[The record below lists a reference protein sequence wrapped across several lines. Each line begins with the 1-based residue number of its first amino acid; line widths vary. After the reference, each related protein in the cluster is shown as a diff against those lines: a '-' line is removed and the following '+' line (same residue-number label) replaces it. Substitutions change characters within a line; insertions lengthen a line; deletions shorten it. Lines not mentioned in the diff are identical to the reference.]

1 MAIADFVVKHGTTVN
16 ELATFNSTTDATST
30 SSAAL
35 TVAGGAGIAKSL
47 IVGGSINTTNTAAST
62 AAWTTSGVNL
72 KLSART
78 YTDTTSI
85 SAVPASYV
93 NAVLAPTF
101 ASTNVITIANAA
113 NLFVDAPVAGTNSTL
128 TNAWAILANGK
139 IKASDF
145 TGTIG
150 ATTASSGAFTTIS
163 ATGQITSTI
172 AIGTAPFI
180 VASTTNVANLNA
192 SSLNGSTF
200 AAPGALGSTTA
211 STGRF
216 TTVESTIAAGTAP
229 FIVASN
235 TVVANLNAS
244 SLNGSTFAAPGP
256 IGATTASTGAF
267 TTLTTTGDTT
277 IGGNLTVNGTTVTV
291 NSSTITVDDKNIEL
305 GSVAAVTGI
314 TGTITSSALST
325 TITNLSTVTGLIPG
339 MLLTKT
345 AGTGVFGTTPL
356 IISIDSA
363 TQITITAISSNTLG
377 SITFN
382 ASGATNDTAN
392 GGGITLRGA
401 TDKTIIWDS
410 AANWT
415 SSENWNIATSKTY
428 KINNVNVLT
437 ASAVLND
444 STQTTVSVGSY
455 ATTLNLGA
463 SNSGNAFVNNNV
475 LYVGGATS
483 LSTASAGIEVG
494 GGRTGSGDSYVDL
507 TADTTYV
514 DFGARFIRSSGATG
528 VTKIVTRGTGNLTL
542 ETNEAAPIT
551 FNTTATE
558 RMRIDSSGRVLIGNS
573 TTTGAAGLQLWG
585 IDAAAQQHIRRY
597 SNDAAGAS
605 INLFK
610 GRGDATTSAIVQNG
624 DSLGYIGF
632 SGHDGSSTLPTAT
645 IFTARIEAV
654 VDGVPGT
661 SDMPSRLVFSTTP
674 DGSATLTESMRIDSS
689 GNVGIGVTPSA
700 RLQVVGSTAISS
712 QANVAAVIGANM
724 TSDLLLGS
732 INGNAPFIAS
742 QGAYPLLMYT
752 NATEKMRI
760 NSDGN
765 VGIGTPA
772 GSDSAL
778 QVNKPI
784 TTGTNEYA
792 IRTYVT
798 VPSNITGTH
807 FSFNSSAFTAA
818 TPFTL
823 SNYVHYIAGQA
834 PPGQG
839 SIITAQYGFSA
850 DSSLTS
856 ATNNYG
862 FFSNL
867 TAPTSGGTT
876 AATISTISS
885 STTTVTINTSA
896 AHGYSSNQIVTIAA
910 TASASALTS
919 GASVT
924 ILTPGNTTWANIGAP
939 ASTAGTT
946 FTTTAAGSVAGV
958 TGTTGTVI
966 INAQGSGKTITVTS
980 TTAFTYTSTSATFT
994 AISVTGTVTV
1004 AKNWNLYVA
1013 GTADNYINGT
1023 LGIGTTSPLAKL
1035 HVKTA
1040 SAVAGEQVIFENG
1053 TNVAYSTLYMVLK
1066 ANGLARATLAG
1077 QQDNTTNGGIFVL
1090 QVADSAGTITER
1102 LRVDASG
1109 NCSIKGTYLEV
1120 RAADTGV
1127 RSRIVNSSSEAT
1139 RYPGFE
1145 AFHYSGNLAG
1155 TLDNGGFPVLEFF
1168 RSRGTEA
1175 AKIAVSS
1182 GDYIASVTGWG
1193 WDGTGQNDV
1202 CRINFLADN
1211 TLAAADAR
1219 GRIEFQTQTGTT
1231 LSTAMTIK
1239 SDGSVG
1245 IGTTTPGY
1253 KLDVVTTGVRF
1264 QSGTSE
1270 TDIFLGPQTNQGFVY
1285 GNSTAMGFY
1294 SATTGA
1300 TIALNKDTANAG
1312 VFISSGTGS
1321 YQIGFDTASTRRMT
1335 IFGNGNVAIGTATD
1349 SGYKLQVNGSFAAT
1363 TKSFVIDHPTKPDMK
1378 LRYGSLEGPENG
1390 VYVRGRL
1397 KDSNVIELPDYWIG
1411 LVNEDTITVNL
1422 TAIGKI
1428 QKLFVKD
1435 IKNNTVIIGGKNI
1448 NCFYTVF
1455 AERKDVEKLIVEF

>member
-47 IVGGSINTTNTAAST
+47 IVGGSINTTNTAASA

-163 ATGQITSTI
+163 ANGQITSTI

-410 AANWT
+410 ATNWT

-463 SNSGNAFVNNNV
+463 SNSGNAYINNNL

-558 RMRIDSSGRVLIGNS
+558 RMRIDSSGKVIVGHTDTVVS
-573 TTTGAAGLQLWG
+573 GPSVTVQGTSAGVAA
-585 IDAAAQQHIRRY
+585 IRY
-597 SNDAAGAS
+597 SD
-605 INLFK
+605 
-610 GRGDATTSAIVQNG
+610 
-624 DSLGYIGF
+624 
-632 SGHDGSSTLPTAT
+632 TAT
-645 IFTARIEAV
+645 LHPYLNLYKSRGSTVGTPVAVQSGDGLGRYTTYGYDGINYITATEIRSE
-654 VDGVPGT
+654 VDGAPST
-661 SDMPSRLVFSTTP
+661 NDMPGRLVFSTTA
-674 DGSATLTESMRIDSS
+674 DSASATTERMRIDSS

-712 QANVAAVIGANM
+712 QANVAAVIGANT

-765 VGIGTPA
+765 VGIGSVA
-772 GSDSAL
+772 GSDSAF

-784 TTGTNEYA
+784 TTGTAEYA
-792 IRTYVT
+792 IRTYVSVPANISNAHMSFDSTGYTAAAGFTLANYSHFSSFGLTLGAGSVVTNHTAFSANISGATSNFGFYGGLSAPVAGGASNAITSLTVSGTVATFTATGHTFVATQVVTISFTIPITAITIGMIVTIVAAGT
-798 VPSNITGTH
+798 VPGSWTTVGASSNAVGT
-807 FSFNSSAFTAA
+807 SFTA
-818 TPFTL
+818 
-823 SNYVHYIAGQA
+823 
-834 PPGQG
+834 
-839 SIITAQYGFSA
+839 
-850 DSSLTS
+850 
-856 ATNNYG
+856 
-862 FFSNL
+862 
-867 TAPTSGGTT
+867 T
-876 AATISTISS
+876 AAGTGLTGGG
-885 STTTVTINTSA
+885 TVTINAYNGSA
-896 AHGYSSNQIVTIAA
+896 KTIA
-910 TASASALTS
+910 
-919 GASVT
+919 
-924 ILTPGNTTWANIGAP
+924 
-939 ASTAGTT
+939 
-946 FTTTAAGSVAGV
+946 SVAA
-958 TGTTGTVI
+958 
-966 INAQGSGKTITVTS
+966 N
-980 TTAFTYTSTSATFT
+980 TF
-994 AISVTGTVTV
+994 TVTV
-1004 AKNWNLYVA
+1004 ASATLGATAITGTATASTSYNLYML
-1013 GTADNYINGT
+1013 GTAPNYINGT
-1023 LGIGTTSPLAKL
+1023 VGIGTTSPLAKL

-1040 SAVAGEQVIFENG
+1040 SVAAGEQVIFENG
-1053 TNVAYSTLYMVLK
+1053 ANVAYSTLYMILK
-1066 ANGLARATLAG
+1066 ANGVARASLAG
-1077 QQDNTTNGGIFVL
+1077 QQDNTSSGGTFVV
-1090 QVADSAGTITER
+1090 QVADSAGASQER
-1102 LRVDASG
+1102 LRVDATG
-1109 NCSIKGTYLEV
+1109 NCSIKGTFLEV
-1120 RAADTGV
+1120 RAVDTSTRI
-1127 RSRIVNSSSEAT
+1127 RSINSSSETT
-1139 RYPGFE
+1139 RWAGFE

-1155 TLDNGGFPVLEFF
+1155 TADNAGFSVLELY

-1175 AKIAVSS
+1175 TKLAVQTDDAL
-1182 GDYIASVTGWG
+1182 GCLTGWG
-1193 WDGTGQNDV
+1193 WDGTGMNDV
-1202 CRINFLADN
+1202 ARIYFTADN
-1211 TLAAADAR
+1211 AFSAADAR
-1219 GRIEFQTQTGTT
+1219 GRIDFQTQTGTT

-1239 SDGSVG
+1239 STGNVG

-1270 TDIFLGPQTNQGFVY
+1270 TAIYLGPQTNQGYVY
-1285 GNSTAMGFY
+1285 GNSTAIGFY
-1294 SATTGA
+1294 SGSTGA
-1300 TIALNKDTANAG
+1300 NIALNKDTANAG

-1411 LVNEDTITVNL
+1411 LVHEDTITVNL
-1422 TAIGKI
+1422 TAISKS
-1428 QKLFVKD
+1428 QDLWVED